1 MRKNNYDRYE
11 YLEVELIEK
20 AVKGDNEALE
30 KVISRYEAYASVY
43 LQKIAVSDYGIDL
56 RLLPEEDLLQIVWMK
71 FIKIIQMKFKIY

>member
-1 MRKNNYDRYE
+1 MRRNNYDRYE
-11 YLEVELIEK
+11 YLEVEVIEK

-30 KVISRYEAYASVY
+30 KVISRYEAYASAY
-43 LQKIAVSDYGIDL
+43 LKKIAVSDYGIDL